1 MYVLFYGDCC
11 LLDSTFSSGIGLH
24 HLPTREDDRVISFP
38 IAYTYKQFSNA
49 LVYRGD
55 SHISWKANQRSS
67 RLPLMPSRLP
77 LHMVRLGLIW
87 TNQSCPTT
95 GPQHVTKHSW
105 LHGCQKLVL
114 RCFAF
119 LQYGYRLLRFPCLK
133 WFQTSTALAHKHT
146 DIITLRNRSLHL
158 MFSECHIKSFAF
170 FSPSLLWE
178 VHALFLYNLFTE
190 IVYLGRL
197 LIWLFFA
204 TWVSAFFKKTCF
216 SSFFCSPV
224 PSEGVRS
231 QSR

>member
-1 MYVLFYGDCC
+1 MTHKTFKSVVLSITSTLLSSQLPLVKLVGWLNTKNPIQSWWADSKTTSLHRIQHTLCGFVDMYVLFYGDCC

-133 WFQTSTALAHKHT
+133 
-146 DIITLRNRSLHL
+146 
-158 MFSECHIKSFAF
+158 
-170 FSPSLLWE
+170 
-178 VHALFLYNLFTE
+178 
-190 IVYLGRL
+190 
-197 LIWLFFA
+197 
-204 TWVSAFFKKTCF
+204 
-216 SSFFCSPV
+216 
-224 PSEGVRS
+224 
-231 QSR
+231 